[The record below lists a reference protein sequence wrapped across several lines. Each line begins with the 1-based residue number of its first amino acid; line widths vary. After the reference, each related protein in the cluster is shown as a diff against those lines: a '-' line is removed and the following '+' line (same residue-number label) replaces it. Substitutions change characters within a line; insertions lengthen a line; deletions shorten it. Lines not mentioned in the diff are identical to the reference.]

1 MTLGVFLRGRTQ
13 ILGKKLLFV
22 TLLDTY
28 SFPIAILFD
37 REMEEMFSSQI
48 LHGLNFDVD
57 FTKTFNGEKFLN
69 LYSQWEQKDQHSVKE
84 IILLAIL

>member
-1 MTLGVFLRGRTQ
+1 
-13 ILGKKLLFV
+13 
-22 TLLDTY
+22 
-28 SFPIAILFD
+28 
-37 REMEEMFSSQI
+37 MEEMFSSQI

-84 IILLAIL
+84 IILPAIL